1 MAICQDEKPQP
12 LPPPSKVQQGTS
24 LKRKEKLLSR
34 KPLGLQG
41 ASCKQ
46 VQQGTSLK
54 RKEKR
59 LCGKPSGLQG
69 TSNKQVICCGLGELK
84 SRKRER
90 AVDDGYRTDSA
101 NDAMER
107 AKRVRSTLSPE
118 YPVMVKHML
127 PSHVTGGFWLGLPKQ
142 FCQLHLPQQDVTITL
157 EDESGKGYGTKYLW
171 GKMGLSGGWR
181 GFSIA
186 HNLLEG
192 DALVFQL
199 VKPTCFK
206 VYIVRGSDFSDVDG
220 ALGLLSLD
228 PRLKTGDSAENGFKT
243 CEIPD
248 DDYWKP
254 LTKEDP
260 PENSQNDNLRA
271 CDALAL
277 PVTDQV
283 KSDPGD
289 PVSEVLDGIRFS
301 EKCIAFKD
309 VRSVENFEII
319 ANDLV
324 IDSELSDHFRLKYY
338 ELCRSQKSYLHGRL
352 LEGLNYKLAAGIISE
367 TVNVADAIRAS
378 RITTSMKEFDIR
390 GKTLK
395 AFQDMGMDVGFLR
408 ARLERLLELAMRSN
422 RYREAESERAW
433 VEEERCRLEAKLA
446 EVREAVSRLN
456 DEIESLRRGSDDL
469 ETAFEQVA
477 SAPW

>member
-1 MAICQDEKPQP
+1 MAIRQDEKPQP
-12 LPPPSKVQQGTS
+12 LPQPSKVQRGTS

-34 KPLGLQG
+34 RPLGLQG
-41 ASCKQ
+41 TSCK
-46 VQQGTSLK
+46 QQGTSLK
-54 RKEKR
+54 RKEK
-59 LCGKPSGLQG
+59 LHCGKPLGLQG
-69 TSNKQVICCGLGELK
+69 TSNKQVICCGLGKLK
-84 SRKRER
+84 SPKRER
-90 AVDDGYRTDSA
+90 ATDDRFCTDSA
-101 NDAMER
+101 NDAVER
-107 AKRVRSTLSPE
+107 AKRVQSTLSPE

-127 PSHVTGGFWLGLPKQ
+127 PSHVTGGFWLGLPKK
-142 FCQLHLPQQDVTITL
+142 FCDSHLPQQDVTITL
-157 EDESGKGYGTKYLW
+157 EDETGKGYETKYL
-171 GKMGLSGGWR
+171 GAKSGLSGGWR

-186 HNLLEG
+186 HNLQEG

-199 VKPTCFK
+199 VKPTRFK
-206 VYIVRGSDFSDVDG
+206 VYIVGRSNFDDVDG

-228 PRLKTGDSAENGFKT
+228 PCLKTGDSENGCKT
-243 CEIPD
+243 CEISD

-254 LTKEDP
+254 LTKENP
-260 PENSQNDNLRA
+260 PENSQNDDLRA
-271 CDALAL
+271 CNALAL
-277 PVTDQV
+277 PVADQV
-283 KSDPGD
+283 ESDPGD

-301 EKCIAFKD
+301 KKFIDFKD

-324 IDSELSDHFRLKYY
+324 IDSELSNHFRLKYY

-378 RITTSMKEFDIR
+378 RITTTMKEFDIWR
-390 GKTLK
+390 KTLK

-422 RYREAESERAW
+422 RYREADSERSQA
-433 VEEERCRLEAKLA
+433 EEERSRLEAKLA
-446 EVREAVSRLN
+446 EVREAISKLD

-469 ETAFEQVA
+469 EMTFKEVA